1 MEMKDRGINIQ
12 NNGRKS
18 GGSILAMQNLQFACI
33 YGDDN
38 ECCTSVAAAA
48 HTETS
53 TRIIHGVLY
62 LAEMG

>member
-1 MEMKDRGINIQ
+1 MEMKDRGINIR

-38 ECCTSVAAAA
+38 ESCTSVAA